1 MVERLLVRKYLSF
14 EEVVLEFHP
23 GLVVFTGPSGAGK
36 SILIN
41 ALLALFGLWSQEA
54 KLSEM
59 IVQLPLELERYGIEG
74 QEEQIVRA
82 VKKEKVRY
90 FLNNQT
96 ISKKVL
102 SELFTPYVSYL
113 NQKDLSFF
121 ESSHI
126 LSMLEDFV
134 RDPDEYA
141 KLLQELYDV
150 YKEWTSKQE
159 ELEKLEQKERTSQEL
174 KEFLEFEIQKIA
186 SVDPKKGEYEELLQ
200 IKRELSKKERI
211 SESITEAEM
220 IFEYEGAVVRALE
233 TIGVDG
239 EFFESA
245 MNELREIFGSERSRL
260 EELEEMDVGEV
271 LDRLEQ
277 LSSLKRR
284 YGSVEEALEQL
295 HKKKEELRRLEDI
308 SFEKEALQK
317 DLRKLKKRLKN
328 LAEEVS
334 QKRRVAAR
342 AFEEKINDYLKQLR
356 LPVVSVE
363 LHSTKLG
370 PRGQDE
376 AVVHLGGVESTR
388 ISSGEYNRLRLAFLA
403 AWSDVRSGSGIL
415 ILDEID
421 ANISGEESMAV
432 AKILQKLAKTYQIFA
447 ISHQAQLASRADQHF
462 LVTKKD
468 GQSCVQELTH
478 KKREEEIVRIISG
491 ETIIQEAQNFA
502 KKLLKEG
509 S

>member
-1 MVERLLVRKYLSF
+1 MVERLLVREYLSF
-14 EEVVLEFHP
+14 EEAVLEFEK

-41 ALLALFGLWSQEA
+41 ALLALFGLRPQEA

-59 IVQLPLELERYGIEG
+59 VVQLPLELERYGIEG

-90 FLNNQT
+90 FLNDQT
-96 ISKKVL
+96 ISKKAL
-102 SELFTPYVSYL
+102 SELFAPYVSYL

-126 LSMLEDFV
+126 LSMLDDFV
-134 RDPDEYA
+134 RDPEYA
-141 KLLQELYDV
+141 KLLQELHDV
-150 YKEWTSKQE
+150 YEEWKSKQE
-159 ELEKLEQKERTSQEL
+159 ELEALEQKERTSQEL

-233 TIGVDG
+233 TIGADG

-260 EELEEMDVGEV
+260 EELEEMNVEEV

-317 DLRKLKKRLKN
+317 DLQKLEKRLKN

-334 QKRRVAAR
+334 QKRRAAAR
-342 AFEEKINDYLKQLR
+342 VFEEKINDYLGQLR
-356 LPVVSVE
+356 LPVVSIE
-363 LHSTKLG
+363 LHSTRVG

-376 AVVHLGGVESTR
+376 AVVHLGGVEFKK

-432 AKILQKLAKTYQIFA
+432 AKILQKLAKSYQIFA

-468 GQSCVQELTH
+468 GQSHVQELTH
-478 KKREEEIVRIISG
+478 EKREEEIARIISG
-491 ETIIQEAQNFA
+491 ETITQEAKSFA
-502 KKLLKEG
+502 KKLLKER